1 MMMAFVTTIP
11 LLAIMSVGAWMV
23 CDTLNEINEKE
34 RELER
39 KRLQRGLRCH

>member
-11 LLAIMSVGAWMV
+11 LLAIMMCGAWMV
-23 CDTLNEINEKE
+23 CDALNEINEKE

-39 KRLQRGLRCH
+39 KRLQRGLRYH